1 MHFFNNQVYFF
12 LEKPPVKPILYHLH
26 NTFAMVSTAKSEVTW
41 FVYILQCCDNT
52 LYTGIT
58 TDIDRRVREHNSSAT
73 GSKYTKSRQPVKLVY
88 RENAPSRS
96 AAAAREFQIKRLD
109 RAGKKRLIA
118 KNPA

>member
-1 MHFFNNQVYFF
+1 
-12 LEKPPVKPILYHLH
+12 
-26 NTFAMVSTAKSEVTW
+26 MVSTAKPESSW

-58 TDIDRRVREHNSSAT
+58 TDIDRRVREHNSSTT

-96 AAAAREFQIKRLD
+96 AAAAREFQIKQLD
-109 RAGKKRLIA
+109 RADKKKLIA